1 MTRRYVEVEFIDTVE
16 CPHCCSD
23 VEVTVTAR
31 GTLVESSTWHPY
43 GEGNAQEFHV
53 DLEDVDILVEPTFT
67 LREVDRQRI
76 EAKVEEQLCYEL

>member
-1 MTRRYVEVEFIDTVE
+1 MTRRDVETEFADTAE
-16 CPHCCSD
+16 CPHCGSD

-43 GEGNAQEFHV
+43 GERIVQEFHV
-53 DLEDVDILVEPTFT
+53 DLEDVTILVEPTFT

-76 EAKVEEQLCYEL
+76 ETKAEDLLCQ